1 MKSRFLAMSFVLALI
16 LGTVT
21 VFAASNSF
29 LSPNAYLKQ
38 GAFITNVPKPHK
50 AYKIANIS
58 RTLLNEHWVKNKEGF
73 EAALRH
79 YGLTG
84 QVFAVQSEQ
93 DVMEQANILQTVISK
108 GYDAIIVSPISEQ
121 NLLPGLAEATKRG
134 IVIINVDTAEITKKS
149 ASDNNIKISSYIGSD
164 NYDAGVMAAK
174 YFANALKSVKKAKV
188 GVVRGRP
195 ADTCAID
202 RSDGFVQTVKKMRNL
217 VLAGDQSGMWDRLK
231 SLDVTTNMLRANP
244 DLKAIYY
251 NNDTMVLG
259 GIEAAINLG
268 YKVLTEAEV
277 KKGKLKAKKTIALI
291 GNDGVPEAIQKVKDG
306 ELTGTIAQK
315 PYLMGYAAVEASIQ
329 ALEGK
334 TPAPVIHTPIKIIF
348 KSDF

>member
-1 MKSRFLAMSFVLALI
+1 MKSRFYVMSLVLTLI
-16 LGTVT
+16 LGTVA
-21 VFAASNSF
+21 VFAASDSF
-29 LSPNAYLKQ
+29 LSPNAFIKQ
-38 GAFITNVPKPHK
+38 GAFITNVPKPQK
-50 AYKIANIS
+50 VYKIANIS
-58 RTLLNEHWVKNKEGF
+58 RTLLNEHWVNNKVGF
-73 EAALRH
+73 EAALKH
-79 YGLTG
+79 YGVTG

-93 DVMEQANILQTVISK
+93 DVMEQANILQTVIAK

-121 NLLPGLAEATKRG
+121 NLLPGLAEATKKG
-134 IVIINVDTAEITKKS
+134 IVIINVDTAEITKK
-149 ASDNNIKISSYIGSD
+149 AAADNNIKISSYIGSD
-164 NYDAGVMAAK
+164 NFDAGVMAAK
-174 YFANALKSVKKAKV
+174 YFADALKGKKAKV
-188 GVVRGRP
+188 GVVRGRS

-202 RSDGFVQTVKKMRNL
+202 RSDGFIQTVKKSKQL
-217 VLAGDQSGMWDRLK
+217 ILAGDQSGNWDRLK

-259 GIEAAINLG
+259 GIEAAKNLG
-268 YKVLTEAEV
+268 YKVLTEAQV
-277 KKGKLKAKKTIALI
+277 KSGQLSKKKSIVMI
-291 GNDGVPEAIQKVKDG
+291 GNDGVPEALQKVKDG

-315 PYLMGYAAVEASIQ
+315 SYLMGYAAVEASIQ